1 MQPTI
6 HPDSTVLVIFGAG
19 GDLAWRKLVPA
30 LYSLFIDHWLPDHFA
45 IIGLDLKQL
54 SDADFRKHLREGVD
68 QFSRRG
74 KADQATWN
82 TFAANLAF
90 VSADFADPA
99 AYTALAERLGKQD
112 HDWGGT
118 ATHIF

>member
-6 HPDSTVLVIFGAG
+6 NPDSTVLVIFGAG

-54 SDADFRKHLREGVD
+54 SDDEFRQHLRAGVD

-74 KADQATWN
+74 KSDD
-82 TFAANLAF
+82 AAWKSGAVLPLDGGLA
-90 VSADFADPA
+90 A
-99 AYTALAERLGKQD
+99 RRM
-112 HDWGGT
+112 
-118 ATHIF
+118 